1 MTSVEKQRKLSAAMV
16 TTDSHRLGV
25 HAASDQKLI
34 VKPENAKRRQTTNTL
49 TTLESVFPETALIP
63 AASGSDSQREDNVG
77 APMALAARQV
87 PSPRSFQSSQMP
99 SGASTSSVQKN
110 RSDFARALPNNSLTN
125 TANQPPSVAKK
136 APTELALSP
145 RSSSNALSG
154 AWHKR
159 FTVQIDAAMDETSAD
174 QMVGRLQHLGYQPH
188 LITVW

>member
-1 MTSVEKQRKLSAAMV
+1 
-16 TTDSHRLGV
+16 
-25 HAASDQKLI
+25 
-34 VKPENAKRRQTTNTL
+34 
-49 TTLESVFPETALIP
+49 
-63 AASGSDSQREDNVG
+63 
-77 APMALAARQV
+77 
-87 PSPRSFQSSQMP
+87 MP